1 MFNNPFDS
9 FQNTVA
15 EGKEERE
22 QLDRLLTVSTPRE
35 RLLVAVIAGLLCMLA
50 AWLILGNVARTIAV
64 DGALAGPGESQPES
78 TRTVQALV
86 WIDSDVAPSIGAGM
100 PAAIELGRAG
110 GKAQALDGTVKAISP
125 LPMSEGLAAF
135 ESVAPVSVYRLDIA
149 LDEGRDLASLAGRE
163 CRIVIEL
170 GRQSPVAL
178 FGLRRS

>member
-1 MFNNPFDS
+1 MFSNPFDS

-22 QLDRLLTVSTPRE
+22 QLDRLLTISTPRE
-35 RLLVAVIAGLLCMLA
+35 RLLVAVIAGLLCVLA

-64 DGALAGPGESQPES
+64 DGALAVPGENQPEA
-78 TRTVQALV
+78 TGAVQALV
-86 WIDSDVAPSIGAGM
+86 WIGSDVAARIKAGM

-110 GKAQALDGTVKAISP
+110 GKAEALDGKVKAISAVP
-125 LPMSEGLAAF
+125 LSEGLAAF
-135 ESVAPVSVYRLDIA
+135 GSAAPVSVYRLDIA
-149 LDEGRDLASLAGRE
+149 LAENRDLTSLAGRE

-178 FGLRRS
+178 FGMRRS